1 MSKWYPGLWH
11 DLIYSRIRV
20 LARPRFG
27 PTSNQQCSDAC
38 ISLPSLWQNH
48 GNSQRRKSWIW
59 NSVSD
64 VNRNSQFTKLSSLH
78 WQRSDINGGIYIS
91 SVFHK
96 TRFRVNLRSQEN
108 KILLFKLA
116 FLKYVVVSKWHFKN
130 YDPTLQISQICSLC
144 TLEISRR
151 YTIEI
156 SR

>member
-1 MSKWYPGLWH
+1 MYFSWPVGVSKWYPGLWH

-38 ISLPSLWQNH
+38 ISLPPLWQNH

-96 TRFRVNLRSQEN
+96 TRFRVNLIPQEN
-108 KILLFKLA
+108 KSLFQNDLFKLA
-116 FLKYVVVSKWHFKN
+116 FSKYVVVSKWLFQN
-130 YDPTLQISQICSLC
+130 PP
-144 TLEISRR
+144 LEN
-151 YTIEI
+151 
-156 SR
+156 